1 MQIRRTQDGM
11 SGFLCWNLVS
21 PGLVDLVHAF
31 FSGDRFVVWPFVLT
45 QHVLP
50 VEEELHEV
58 IHAVQQ
64 VECSMAGTLLVLL
77 LYLSCLSPAVLWLL
91 PFAWLPGSNPYHIL
105 TIVFYE
111 IGLFRHKSRN
121 AAWHRI
127 PFEQEARE
135 GQSCLY
141 YLVKRPLLAWWS
153 YQI

>member
-21 PGLVDLVHAF
+21 PGLVDLVGAF
-31 FSGDRFVVWPFVLT
+31 FSGDRFVAWPVVLT
-45 QHVLP
+45 SHVLP

-64 VECSMAGTLLVLL
+64 VECSLAGTIFVLL
-77 LYLSCLSPAVLWLL
+77 IYLIGLSPALLWLL
-91 PFAWLPGSNPYHIL
+91 PFVWLPGTSPYSVL

-111 IGLFRHKSRN
+111 MGLFRYKSRN

-127 PFEQEARE
+127 PFEQEAKA
-135 GQSCLY
+135 GQSCPY
-141 YLVKRPLLAWWS
+141 ILVQRHLFAWWS
-153 YQI
+153 FPI